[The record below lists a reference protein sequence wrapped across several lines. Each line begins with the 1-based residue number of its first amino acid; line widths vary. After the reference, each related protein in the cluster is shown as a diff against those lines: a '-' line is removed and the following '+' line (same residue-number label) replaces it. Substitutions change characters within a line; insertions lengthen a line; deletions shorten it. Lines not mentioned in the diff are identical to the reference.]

1 MTDTVHEPR
10 NAPLDGRGWA
20 GKGLAGLVLGATL
33 ATGLMG
39 VFGLLF
45 HADAQFR
52 TAAAQILRW
61 FPGPV
66 WGVVLALSFLFRS
79 PVRAWTTLGVLNG
92 VVWAAYLLLRG
103 ILV

>member
-1 MTDTVHEPR
+1 MTDTMHEPR

-33 ATGLMG
+33 ATGLW
-39 VFGLLF
+39 VFSDCSFMPMPSSGRLPRRYCAGF
-45 HADAQFR
+45 
-52 TAAAQILRW
+52 
-61 FPGPV
+61 
-66 WGVVLALSFLFRS
+66 LALSFLFRS